1 MTLFS
6 LGFAV
11 CELRKALIY
20 KMIARAGKTPKAGVA
35 GSIPAGRT
43 NLGRYELMA
52 CLHQI
57 WISPHKIPFQGAPV
71 LSLNVPLHPL
81 LSHRFDRADHLAL
94 SCRRQAPFPFEESR
108 HDRAGLE
115 WCI

>member
-20 KMIARAGKTPKAGVA
+20 KGMWRAGKTPKAGVA

-43 NLGRYELMA
+43 NCDRGSRESS
-52 CLHQI
+52 CFR
-57 WISPHKIPFQGAPV
+57 SPERH
-71 LSLNVPLHPL
+71 LN
-81 LSHRFDRADHLAL
+81 SADL
-94 SCRRQAPFPFEESR
+94 PMY
-108 HDRAGLE
+108 RAGRASYATPSASRAACHSHAFARRRRLR
-115 WCI
+115 

>member
-20 KMIARAGKTPKAGVA
+20 KGIWRAGKTPKAGVA

-43 NLGRYELMA
+43 KSSMKSIGVVAES
-52 CLHQI
+52 I
-57 WISPHKIPFQGAPV
+57 ISVFSCKIPYFPQKNCQTA
-71 LSLNVPLHPL
+71 LL
-81 LSHRFDRADHLAL
+81 LSRSDKAVL
-94 SCRRQAPFPFEESR
+94 
-108 HDRAGLE
+108 
-115 WCI
+115 

>member
-20 KMIARAGKTPKAGVA
+20 KGSWRAGKTPKAGVA

-43 NLGRYELMA
+43 NPSKALCKNSPFDHDFPG
-52 CLHQI
+52 QI
-57 WISPHKIPFQGAPV
+57 RDNQIQTSYAN
-71 LSLNVPLHPL
+71 SE
-81 LSHRFDRADHLAL
+81 RAA
-94 SCRRQAPFPFEESR
+94 RRQSPNAQTTLAIPPGR
-108 HDRAGLE
+108 
-115 WCI
+115 

>member
-20 KMIARAGKTPKAGVA
+20 KEMWRASKTPKAGVA

-43 NLGRYELMA
+43 
-52 CLHQI
+52 I
-57 WISPHKIPFQGAPV
+57 PISAEIP
-71 LSLNVPLHPL
+71 
-81 LSHRFDRADHLAL
+81 
-94 SCRRQAPFPFEESR
+94 
-108 HDRAGLE
+108 
-115 WCI
+115 